1 MDILDLPFVGIP
13 SFCKF
18 PQAKLSCL
26 NEVQPDAAVLGIPFD
41 LGTQVRPGAR
51 YGPRGIRELSTHYS
65 GACNFDYDLG
75 DDFIPSDVNFVDC
88 GDVDIIHYD
97 ADECLRRAQDAV
109 KMILASGAM
118 PVVLGGDHSVTI
130 PVLEAYEGHEPF
142 SVIQID
148 THLDFVDSIA
158 GVIKGQGSPMRRAS
172 EMPHVESITHI
183 GIHGAGSS
191 RKEDFE
197 QTLALGNVIISRK
210 EWLEIGLE
218 GVLEKI
224 APSNRYFVT
233 IDIDVMEGAL
243 APGAGSPEPGGATYR
258 EVSELLSGIAG
269 LGEIVGF
276 DLVEVSPPYDVAGI
290 TCLTASRLILD
301 FLGAVFRRNR
311 KCP

>member
-18 PQAKLSCL
+18 PVATLSCL
-26 NEVQPDAAVLGIPFD
+26 EKVGSDAAILGIPFD

-51 YGPRGIRELSTHYS
+51 YGPRGIRDLSTHYS

-75 DDFIPSDVNFVDC
+75 ADFVPSDVKFVDC

-97 ADECLRRAQDAV
+97 ADECLRRAREGV
-109 KMILASGAM
+109 ERVLESGAM
-118 PVVLGGDHSVTI
+118 PVILGGDHSITI
-130 PVLEAYEGHEPF
+130 PVLQAYEGHEPF

-158 GVIKGQGSPMRRAS
+158 GVVNGQGSPMRRAS

-197 QTLALGNVIISRK
+197 QTLSSGNVIISRK
-210 EWLEIGLE
+210 EWLRAGLE
-218 GVLEKI
+218 GVLSKI

-243 APGAGSPEPGGATYR
+243 APGTGSPEPGGATYR
-258 EVSELLSGIAG
+258 EVSDLLAGIAG
-269 LGEIVGF
+269 LGKIVGF

-301 FLGAVFRRNR
+301 FLGAIFRKRPN
-311 KCP
+311 KA